1 MTHIYDYFHDA
12 FGAEPLPST
21 KQCVKLK
28 NMKKAELNWEEQPLP
43 LLFLFL
49 TAYELSLSP
58 FSPLYLSLPFC
69 LCFIYFIDRLGLRP
83 VPISLFGPAPSLNF
97 ANSCALN

>member
-28 NMKKAELNWEEQPLP
+28 NMKKAELNFP
-43 LLFLFL
+43 FVFVFDC
-49 TAYELSLSP
+49 AYELTLSPLSSFSHSPSLSV
-58 FSPLYLSLPFC
+58 FVL
-69 LCFIYFIDRLGLRP
+69 FIL
-83 VPISLFGPAPSLNF
+83 
-97 ANSCALN
+97 

>member
-28 NMKKAELNWEEQPLP
+28 NMKKAELNWKEQPLSLS

-49 TAYELSLSP
+49 TVRMS
-58 FSPLYLSLPFC
+58 
-69 LCFIYFIDRLGLRP
+69 
-83 VPISLFGPAPSLNF
+83 
-97 ANSCALN
+97 